1 MSNSSMPCLDS
12 LDAVSQ
18 VIAWA
23 RQAGQIAL
31 RYSRDA
37 VPRRKPDQSF
47 LTQADLEIEDF
58 LAERIRS
65 TFPDHGLI
73 SEEGARDQNN
83 RSAAYL
89 WVVDPLDGTT
99 AFVQGLTG
107 WGISIGL
114 LYQRQPCFGLFYM
127 PTLDDMTCTI
137 DSNGVSRNGS
147 SLHQTVR
154 SDWGPK
160 GFLAINASAHHD
172 FQIDVQRTR
181 TLGSVGA
188 NLVYTARGAAAA
200 AFIPKARLWDLV
212 AGAAIVTRAGGELR
226 YLSGRAIDYM
236 ALLDGRLAPEPVIA
250 GHPNLLAELPSLIRP
265 RLHSGF

>member
-1 MSNSSMPCLDS
+1 MCYSSVPCSDALDPAKV
-12 LDAVSQ
+12 DQ
-18 VIAWA
+18 VIVWA
-23 RQAGQIAL
+23 RQVGQIAL
-31 RYSRDA
+31 RYSQDV

-73 SEEGARDQNN
+73 SEEGTRGQNN

-114 LYQRQPCFGLFYM
+114 LHRGRPCFGLFYM
-127 PTLDDMTCTI
+127 PLLDDMTYTTGSDGIC
-137 DSNGVSRNGS
+137 RNGL

-160 GFLAINASAHHD
+160 GFLAVNASAHRD
-172 FQIDVQRTR
+172 FQIDVHRTR
-181 TLGSVGA
+181 TMGSVSA
-188 NLVYTARGAAAA
+188 NLVYTARGAATA
-200 AFIPKARLWDLV
+200 AFVPKARLWDLV
-212 AGAAIVTRAGGELR
+212 AGAAILSGAGGELR
-226 YLSGRAIDYM
+226 YLSGKRIDYGQ
-236 ALLDGRLAPEPVIA
+236 LLDGRLAPEPIVG
-250 GHPNLLAELPSLIRP
+250 GHPDLLVGLRNRIQP
-265 RLHSGF
+265 RSIN